1 MGFSFRVKVAL
12 LFGALKATCRHV
24 FRTGYFPREWP
35 LKLSIIMG
43 VTKTLCAFFPENTV
57 EEVLY
62 C

>member
-1 MGFSFRVKVAL
+1 MGVSFRVKVFL
-12 LFGALKATCRHV
+12 LFAALQAARRHI
-24 FRTGYFPREWP
+24 FRTGHFPREWP

-43 VTKTLCAFFPENTV
+43 VTKALFRLLSENTV